1 MKYFDKTGKEYHIN
15 LSKEIARGGEGMII
29 DIGKSMAAKIYFP
42 NRIPLSELRN
52 KELSNL
58 PTEFI
63 KPIDIIYDDKQKE
76 VGFTMKLL
84 KSGSFPI
91 HSTFNSAYCN
101 KNGLDDIWKI
111 NVIEKLLNGM
121 KSAHNY
127 QIVIGDFNGFNLLAY
142 DNKDLFFIDVDSYQT
157 PSHKHSGILFDDIRD
172 HLYNGKVSKDS
183 DYFALATLSFYMLTY
198 VHPFKGVHKKF
209 GLLSE
214 RMINRIPIFDDDKN
228 LIVPKCYKPITNQF
242 LMDQFVKILKNGER
256 FPLELT
262 QGLTV
267 RMITPPSK
275 LTVETGEL
283 IIKEMFSSQNIRYI
297 KNSNN
302 FCCVIE
308 SDKMTVINTQY
319 KSCFN
324 TQFQIPI
331 DKSII
336 EVFCTDTKIFGLKKD
351 SLGYFDKNGTY
362 IEMEKIDPNYIWH
375 HQYEN
380 ILILGYEDS
389 MRKFYLDNI
398 IINRIKNSVDSIYGK
413 RYTKYQGLIQHIS
426 GTSFIFYN
434 NGKDILNTVKFPFKL
449 QDIIQSGNVGVAEYF
464 DDKNNIKHGLFNI
477 NGLDVT
483 MSSKDTGQFQNF
495 AYKKD
500 QFIIL
505 PERDSLTFYRPM
517 DFALIA
523 NYDCDLVNED
533 SEIFVTNAGIVV
545 KTDNEVYLINK
556 K

>member
-1 MKYFDKTGKEYHIN
+1 
-15 LSKEIARGGEGMII
+15 MII
-29 DIGKSMAAKIYFP
+29 DIGKSMAVKIYFP

-58 PTEFI
+58 PNEFI

-91 HSTFNSAYCN
+91 HSTFNSAFCN
-101 KNGLDDIWKI
+101 KNGLDDIWKFS
-111 NVIEKLLNGM
+111 VIEKLLNGM
-121 KSAHNY
+121 KSAHNF

-142 DNKDLFFIDVDSYQT
+142 DNKDLFFIDVDSFQT

-172 HLYNGKVSKDS
+172 HLYNGKVSMDG

-214 RMINRIPIFDDDKN
+214 RMINRIPIFDVDKN

-297 KNSNN
+297 KTSNN

-324 TQFQIPI
+324 TLFQIPI

-351 SLGYFDKNGTY
+351 SLGYFDKTGTY

-389 MRKFYLDNI
+389 MRKFHLNDI
-398 IINRIKNSVDSIYGK
+398 IINRIKNTVDSIYGK
-413 RYTKYQGLIQHIS
+413 RFTKYQGLVQQVS
-426 GTSFIFYN
+426 GISFIFYN

-449 QDIIQSGNVGVAEYF
+449 QDIIQSGNVGVVEYF
-464 DDKNNIKHGLFNI
+464 DDKNNIKHGMFNI

-505 PERDSLTFYRPM
+505 PERDALTFYRPM

-523 NYDCDLVNED
+523 KYDCDLVNED